1 MSINCESCAVFE
13 PLSLSSVQFRAVD
26 VVLCSTWS
34 VDMMTWLKRSSWEIR
49 WTCRIW
55 RDVIGNVVTNLMI
68 FRLWTTVQRDVLGMI
83 SMWLHMG
90 MTWYMIWPRTTA
102 AYNRVFV
109 HFHFFSLFS
118 QDSKTTCHQRQTKM
132 RCHLSM
138 TMAYFAAQT
147 ADIRAKYPPPR
158 PTLLPSSLFP
168 TLSIYMKVSVPSI
181 GIDW

>member
-102 AYNRVFV
+102 AYNPVLFI
-109 HFHFFSLFS
+109 FTSSHFFH
-118 QDSKTTCHQRQTKM
+118 KTVKPHVTRDRRKWDVIWAWQWRISP
-132 RCHLSM
+132 L
-138 TMAYFAAQT
+138 
-147 ADIRAKYPPPR
+147 R
-158 PTLLPSSLFP
+158 PLTSEPSTLLLVLLYYHLPSSQLFRF
-168 TLSIYMKVSVPSI
+168 IWRWVYQA
-181 GIDW
+181 